1 MNFSNFPH
9 PYHENK
15 KNVNSPPQALEKD
28 GSDLGFGSKIT
39 NSNQRLLN
47 KDGTPNVIRIGK
59 GLLNPYQGLLEAS
72 WGVFFLVVVSYYFL
86 MNVFFALLFLWAGIE
101 HLSGVEIG
109 TPLHN
114 FGEAF
119 FFSVQ
124 TFTTTGYGAI
134 HPKGLPANII
144 ASIDAFAGLMTFALA
159 TGLFFARFSKP
170 KAQLLYSKNAII
182 TPFQGETAL
191 MLRFTKGR
199 KNKLMELNAAVN
211 LSWVDAKEGNLKRHY
226 QPLPLQLKEVYS
238 LPLSW
243 TLVHVITPESP
254 LFGKTKADLLQTQAE
269 ILVFIRGFD
278 ETFSQ
283 TVYSNQSYISNE
295 LLWNVKFVPMF
306 EAKNGATVLYLDKIS
321 EVVSEK

>member
-1 MNFSNFPH
+1 M
-9 PYHENK
+9 
-15 KNVNSPPQALEKD
+15 
-28 GSDLGFGSKIT
+28 
-39 NSNQRLLN
+39 
-47 KDGTPNVIRIGK
+47 NVI
-59 GLLNPYQGLLEAS
+59 
-72 WGVFFLVVVSYYFL
+72 
-86 MNVFFALLFLWAGIE
+86 FAWLFLAAGIE
-101 HLSGVEIG
+101 HLNGVEIG
-109 TPLHN
+109 TKAHN
-114 FGEAF
+114 FSEAF

-170 KAQLLYSKNAII
+170 KAQLIYSKNAII

-199 KNKLMELNAAVN
+199 KTKLMELSASINF
-211 LSWVDAKEGNLKRHY
+211 SWVETNDGAPKRHY
-226 QPLPLQLKEVYS
+226 KPLLLQVKEVYS

-243 TLVHVITPESP
+243 TLVHIITPESP
-254 LFGKTKADLLQTQAE
+254 LFGKNQVDLANTQSE
-269 ILVFIRGFD
+269 VLVFIRGFD

-295 LLWNVKFVPMF
+295 LLWNVKFQPMF
-306 EAKNGATVLYLDKIS
+306 ESKNGTTVLYLDKIS